1 MGSARKKR
9 TNILSWLNQICLL
22 TSLVGLRLSG
32 TPSTTALVVGTQIN
46 GNKGIRLLIVN
57 LFCRMQKMFDVLKE
71 QTEMIKEI
79 SRRKQEQNE
88 REKDEAPKESSMRSL
103 FGFP

>member
-1 MGSARKKR
+1 MAGK
-9 TNILSWLNQICLL
+9 
-22 TSLVGLRLSG
+22 
-32 TPSTTALVVGTQIN
+32 
-46 GNKGIRLLIVN
+46 GNTLLIVN